1 MLYLRL
7 AYSNIK
13 KNHAVYVPFC
23 LAMIFTVS
31 LNMVMQIM
39 SNNQGLD
46 TLKGASSLKVMFGLG
61 GKIIMIFT
69 IIFTFYTHSFL
80 MKRRKKELGLYNI
93 LGMDKKNLTLMML
106 IENLMTLFVTL
117 TVGLLSGAVVSKLMF
132 LVLKRL
138 TGFGDGFVYEFS
150 VVSLGQVSLLFLGIF
165 MVTFLY
171 DTWEVRKTKPIELLG
186 QASSG
191 EKEPKSKWLFTLV
204 GIVCLSAGYGISL
217 TIDSPV
223 KALTHFFIAVI
234 LVIIGTYSIFIAGSI
249 TLLKLLK
256 KNKQFYY
263 RPNNFISISSMIFRM
278 KQNGAGLA
286 TISVLCT
293 MALVTISS
301 TVCLY
306 IGQEKII
313 QSRNPFENS
322 VEVALPMAET
332 KQTINDVVKEQ
343 GSALD
348 EVNYATLSSPLITLK
363 ENDDSFTQLKEAF
376 SNYSNIVGIRFISL
390 NEYNRIEREK
400 LTLAN
405 NEVYVYP
412 VSGEY
417 KEKRIT
423 IGTQVFEVKNTLKQ
437 FIFAPKEEDGVLG
450 SLILVIPDKVASTAF
465 FEGIAEDFKESVFP
479 FTPTPV
485 SIVSFELAGSMT
497 KRMEIADRLQE
508 RFQAITAVSG
518 SEEVERSLTVTSI
531 DKDREEMRLL
541 YGGFFFLG
549 IIFGISFLMATT
561 LIIYYK
567 QVSEG
572 SDDRE
577 RFIIMQKV
585 GLSHKEVKKTIQQQI
600 LLVFFLPIIVA
611 VIHLSFAFPII
622 RKLMTLFELNNSYLL
637 IITTIICVLIF
648 SLAYFVIYWRTSK
661 VYYQLVER

>member
-23 LAMIFTVS
+23 LATIFTVI

-93 LGMDKKNLTLMML
+93 LGMDKKNLTVMML

-150 VVSLGQVSLLFLGIF
+150 VASLGQVSLLFLGIF
-165 MVTFLY
+165 MGTFLY
-171 DTWEVRKTKPIELLG
+171 DSWEVRKTKPIELLR

-223 KALTHFFIAVI
+223 KALTQFFIAVI
-234 LVIIGTYSIFIAGSI
+234 LVIIGTYSIFIAGSV

-332 KQTINDVVKEQ
+332 KQTINDVVKDQ

-390 NEYNRIEREK
+390 SEYNRIEREK

-423 IGTQVFEVKNTLKQ
+423 IGTQVFEVKDTLKQ

-485 SIVSFELAGSMT
+485 SIVSFELADSIT

-508 RFQAITAVSG
+508 RF
-518 SEEVERSLTVTSI
+518 
-531 DKDREEMRLL
+531 
-541 YGGFFFLG
+541 
-549 IIFGISFLMATT
+549 
-561 LIIYYK
+561 
-567 QVSEG
+567 
-572 SDDRE
+572 
-577 RFIIMQKV
+577 
-585 GLSHKEVKKTIQQQI
+585 
-600 LLVFFLPIIVA
+600 
-611 VIHLSFAFPII
+611 
-622 RKLMTLFELNNSYLL
+622 
-637 IITTIICVLIF
+637 
-648 SLAYFVIYWRTSK
+648 
-661 VYYQLVER
+661 

>member
-23 LAMIFTVS
+23 LATIFTVI

-93 LGMDKKNLTLMML
+93 LGMDKKNLTVMML
-106 IENLMTLFVTL
+106 IENLMTLFITL
-117 TVGLLSGAVVSKLMF
+117 TVGLLSGAVLSKLMF

-138 TGFGDGFVYEFS
+138 TGLGDGFVYEFS
-150 VVSLGQVSLLFLGIF
+150 VASLGQVSLLFLGIF
-165 MVTFLY
+165 MGTFLY

-191 EKEPKSKWLFTLV
+191 EKEPKSKWLFTLI

-223 KALTHFFIAVI
+223 KALTQFFIAVI
-234 LVIIGTYSIFIAGSI
+234 LVIIGTYSIFIAGSV

-286 TISVLCT
+286 TISILCT

-322 VEVALPMAET
+322 VEVALPMDET
-332 KQTINDVVKEQ
+332 KQTINDVVKNQ
-343 GSALD
+343 GSAIE
-348 EVNYATLSSPLITLK
+348 EVKYATLSSPLITLN

-390 NEYNRIEREK
+390 SEYNRIEREK

-423 IGTQVFEVKNTLKQ
+423 ISNQVFEVKDTLKQ
-437 FIFAPKEEDGVLG
+437 FIFAPKEEDAVLG
-450 SLILVIPDKVASTAF
+450 SLILVIPDKVASTTF
-465 FEGIAEDFKESVFP
+465 FEGIAENFKESVFP

-485 SIVSFELAGSMT
+485 SIVSFKLAGSMT
-497 KRMEIADRLQE
+497 KRMEIAEALQE
-508 RFQAITAVSG
+508 RFQAIAAVSG
-518 SEEVERSLTVTSI
+518 NEELERSLTVTSI

-637 IITTIICVLIF
+637 IVTTIICVLIF

>member
-13 KNHAVYVPFC
+13 KNHAGYVPFC
-23 LAMIFTVS
+23 LATIFTVI

-93 LGMDKKNLTLMML
+93 LGMDKKNLTVMML

-117 TVGLLSGAVVSKLMF
+117 IVGLLSGAVVSKLMF
-132 LVLKRL
+132 LILKRL

-150 VVSLGQVSLLFLGIF
+150 VASLGQVSLLFLGIF
-165 MVTFLY
+165 MGTFLY
-171 DTWEVRKTKPIELLG
+171 DSWEVRKTKPIELLR

-223 KALTHFFIAVI
+223 KALTQFFIAVI
-234 LVIIGTYSIFIAGSI
+234 LVIIGTYSIFIAGSV

-332 KQTINDVVKEQ
+332 KQTINDVVKDQ

-390 NEYNRIEREK
+390 SEYNGIEREK

-423 IGTQVFEVKNTLKQ
+423 IGTQVFEVKDTLKQ

-485 SIVSFELAGSMT
+485 SIVSFELAGSIT

-531 DKDREEMRLL
+531 DKDREGMRLL

-648 SLAYFVIYWRTSK
+648 SLAYFVIYWHTSK

>member
-23 LAMIFTVS
+23 LATIFTVI

-93 LGMDKKNLTLMML
+93 LGMDKKNLTVMML

-117 TVGLLSGAVVSKLMF
+117 TVELLSGAVVSKLMF

-138 TGFGDGFVYEFS
+138 TGFGDDFVYEFS
-150 VVSLGQVSLLFLGIF
+150 VASLGQVSLLFLGIF
-165 MVTFLY
+165 MGTFLY

-223 KALTHFFIAVI
+223 KALTQFFIAVI
-234 LVIIGTYSIFIAGSI
+234 LVIIGTYSIFIAGSV

-322 VEVALPMAET
+322 VEVALPMDET
-332 KQTINDVVKEQ
+332 KQTINDVVKNQ

-390 NEYNRIEREK
+390 SEYNRIEREK
-400 LTLAN
+400 LTLAT

-423 IGTQVFEVKNTLKQ
+423 IGKQVFEVKDTLKQ

-485 SIVSFELAGSMT
+485 SIVSFELASSMT